1 MKHIINRGDKT
12 ILDII
17 SDAMME
23 LFSTTSFKPGK
34 GSDRHLPI
42 VLKMLNIALNGQD
55 ADDRDPDKD
64 LVMFSSKF
72 GVSADRYITL
82 TEEANPVRGLEELQE
97 IIGEKLTEAKRSFQL
112 TVDQKRAR
120 DSKTREDWE
129 SSWGSFALS

>member
-1 MKHIINRGDKT
+1 M
-12 ILDII
+12 
-17 SDAMME
+17 
-23 LFSTTSFKPGK
+23 
-34 GSDRHLPI
+34 PI